1 MSKLRIELNHEG
13 MDTLLHS
20 TEIQTELLKQGQAVQ
35 RRAGDNY
42 QATALSLPS
51 RCIVRVSA
59 KNAKGVKDNLENNTL
74 LKAVG
79 K

>member
-1 MSKLRIELNHEG
+1 MSKVRIELNHGG
-13 MDTLLHS
+13 MDALLHS
-20 TEIQTELLKQGQAVQ
+20 DEIQTELLRQGQTVQ

-42 QATALSLPS
+42 QAKAVHLSS